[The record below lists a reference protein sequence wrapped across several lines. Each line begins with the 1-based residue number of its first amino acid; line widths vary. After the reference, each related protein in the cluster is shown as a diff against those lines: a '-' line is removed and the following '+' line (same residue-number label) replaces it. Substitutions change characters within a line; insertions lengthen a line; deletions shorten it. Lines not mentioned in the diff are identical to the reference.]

1 MRPAG
6 EARAQEISAGAGIEN
21 NLRQATDNGRKRRQ
35 PGDDVLLAA
44 NNGAAWWWNPAM
56 LAVRMLGLSGRPF
69 TADHLRD
76 LGVTDPDLDQ
86 RWGAL
91 FSAAARANV
100 IEPAGTCIGRSG
112 RPVRV
117 WIGVKPE

>member
-1 MRPAG
+1 MSETREGRPVAIN
-6 EARAQEISAGAGIEN
+6 RAAPKPVATNDQIS
-21 NLRQATDNGRKRRQ
+21 LRRQ
-35 PGDDVLLAA
+35 PGVGARRAA
-44 NNGAAWWWNPAM
+44 NNASAWWLSPAM
-56 LAVRMLGLSGRPF
+56 SAVEYLAETGHRF

-76 LGVTDPDLDQ
+76 LGVMEPDLAQ

-100 IEPAGTCIGRSG
+100 IELAGTCIGRTG

-117 WIGVKPE
+117 WVGVKPE

>member
-1 MRPAG
+1 MQRPETREGRPVASNQAASKLVATNDTDSLP
-6 EARAQEISAGAGIEN
+6 ARSRVGI
-21 NLRQATDNGRKRRQ
+21 RR
-35 PGDDVLLAA
+35 AA
-44 NNGAAWWWNPAM
+44 NNSPAWWWSPAM
-56 LAVRMLGLSGRPF
+56 SAIEYLADTGHRF

-76 LGVTDPDLDQ
+76 LGVMDPDLDQ

-100 IEPAGTCIGRSG
+100 IESAGACISRSG